1 MNNQAP
7 REERPIL
14 SSARRLL
21 ELHGVLLVGRLRP
34 NQLLDDRYL
43 LIKRHISVT
52 RRLNVAN
59 VRFRNLILELVQL
72 QDTMIELA
80 RDYNQGHLS
89 ILEG

>member
-21 ELHGVLLVGRLRP
+21 EQHGVLLVGRLRP

-43 LIKRHISVT
+43 LIKRHIQVT
-52 RRLNVAN
+52 RRLNEAN
-59 VRFRNLILELVQL
+59 LRFRDLILKLVQL